1 MTILASKGII
11 MRYWNRSISA
21 GFLGLAA
28 IAAFFGFAD
37 SARAGKLGWLD
48 DVVREVVRE
57 ARVEGKTSARGIERG
72 IARESAEGVEK
83 LAVKS
88 STRILAREGEE
99 GLDVVARGFERFGRA
114 GRELERP
121 SEALLDARFARLGA
135 LDPEM
140 IKTFRSLDGAEK
152 RLVVEMGE
160 TAQMLAREFPNEA
173 EAMIR
178 KLGPEGM
185 SAARAFG
192 PEVAA
197 TVAKE
202 GPETLGILRKTGR
215 GGLDFFTKNILPNK
229 KKLLAAGVL
238 AAFLAN
244 PDLFVD
250 SAGRFTKYAAEQ
262 FARAGVQ
269 LAGAAS
275 SGVARGLVGS
285 ITKALAGR
293 GVSAELAR
301 ILGIAL
307 ASLVAVVAALVF
319 IGKPI
324 RAIVVPV
331 TRPIAWMTR
340 RSRSK

>member
-1 MTILASKGII
+1 MAT
-11 MRYWNRSISA
+11 
-21 GFLGLAA
+21 

-57 ARVEGKTSARGIERG
+57 ARVEAKTSARGIERG

-121 SEALLDARFARLGA
+121 SEALLDARFARLGG

-215 GGLDFFTKNILPNK
+215 GGLDFFTKTVLPNK

-244 PDLFVD
+244 PDRFVD

-275 SGVARGLVGS
+275 SGVARGLVGA
-285 ITKALAGR
+285 ITDALAGR

>member
-1 MTILASKGII
+1 MTILVSKGIM
-11 MRYWNRSISA
+11 MRYLSRSISA
-21 GFLGLAA
+21 GFLGLAT

-57 ARVEGKTSARGIERG
+57 ARVEAKSSARGIERG
-72 IARESAEGVEK
+72 IARESAAGVEK

-88 STRILAREGEE
+88 SSRILAREGEE
-99 GLDVVARGFERFGRA
+99 GLDAVARGFERFGRT

-121 SEALLDARFARLGA
+121 SEALLDARFARLGR

-160 TAQMLAREFPNEA
+160 TAQMLARQFPNEA

-185 SAARAFG
+185 SAARVFG

-215 GGLDFFTKNILPNK
+215 GGLNFFTRHVLPNK

-238 AAFLAN
+238 TAFLAN

-269 LAGAAS
+269 LAGAVS

-285 ITKALAGR
+285 IADALSGR

-301 ILGIAL
+301 FLGIIL
-307 ASLVAVVAALVF
+307 ASLVAIGAALIF

-331 TRPIAWMTR
+331 TRPIAWMMR
-340 RSRSK
+340 RSTSK